1 MKNICVYGAAS
12 ALIHPDYLS
21 EAKKLGSCLAK
32 SGFGLVFGGGNT
44 GVMGACARGAAQG
57 GGQIIGVAPEFF
69 KKDGIL
75 FQQCTHFYFTETMRQ
90 RKEIME
96 NLSQAFVMA
105 PGGIGTLEEYF
116 EILTLKQLGR
126 HAKPIAVLNT
136 RGYYDS
142 LNTLLEHAV
151 EQNFLERDVLPMY
164 RLFSEPEEL
173 VQSLEQD
180 LVTFS

>member
-21 EAKKLGSCLAK
+21 EAKKL
-32 SGFGLVFGGGNT
+32 
-44 GVMGACARGAAQG
+44 
-57 GGQIIGVAPEFF
+57 APEFF

-105 PGGIGTLEEYF
+105 PGGIGTLEEFF

-142 LNTLLEHAV
+142 LNALLEHAV

>member
-44 GVMGACARGAAQG
+44 GVMGA
-57 GGQIIGVAPEFF
+57 APEFF

-105 PGGIGTLEEYF
+105 PGGIGTLEEFF

-142 LNTLLEHAV
+142 LNALLEHAV